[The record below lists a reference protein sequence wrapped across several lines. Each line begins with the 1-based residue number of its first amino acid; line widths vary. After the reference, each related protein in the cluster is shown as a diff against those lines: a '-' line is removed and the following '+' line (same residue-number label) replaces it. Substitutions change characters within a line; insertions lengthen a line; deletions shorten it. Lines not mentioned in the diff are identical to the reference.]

1 MIRYGDVKNFYK
13 LFSLRNTSDYISN
26 PERCVTGSA
35 PTLCAMK
42 RFYGEGPTR
51 GWVEIQIIT
60 LSDLCGA
67 AGKINNTQT
76 AFCAEVILA
85 QYGYLKVTDLLLYF
99 SNLTA
104 GKYGYFYGAID
115 PQRILAWINDYL
127 HDRNIIYEQYESRLE
142 AAQQARLEA
151 EHKGKTVTYEEYQQM
166 KAEGKI

>member
-1 MIRYGDVKNFYK
+1 MAR
-13 LFSLRNTSDYISN
+13 T
-26 PERCVTGSA
+26 
-35 PTLCAMK
+35 
-42 RFYGEGPTR
+42 
-51 GWVEIQIIT
+51 WVELQIIR
-60 LSDLCGA
+60 LSELCGA
-67 AGKINNTQT
+67 KDKINNTQT

-127 HDRNIIYEQYESRLE
+127 RDRNIICEQYESRLE

>member
-1 MIRYGDVKNFYK
+1 MIRYGNVKNFYR

-26 PERCVTGSA
+26 PERCVTGTA
-35 PTLCAMK
+35 PTLSAMK

-67 AGKINNTQT
+67 ADKINNSQT
-76 AFCAEVILA
+76 AFCAEVILS

-99 SNLTA
+99 SNLIA
-104 GKYGYFYGAID
+104 GKYGYFYGSID
-115 PQRILAWINDYL
+115 PQRILAWIKEYL
-127 HDRNIIYEQYESRLE
+127 RDRNIICEQHESRLQAVE
-142 AAQQARLEA
+142 QARLET
-151 EHKGKTVTYEEYQQM
+151 EHKNKTVTYEEYQQM